1 VEIDSH
7 TYGRDL
13 DHIPSQGS
21 DVSSPL
27 VLGRRLL
34 ESCLALSNLSFY
46 YHDPRS
52 FDNQTSRLILSA
64 TLSEPSMIT
73 FIFRHDII
81 RFSEFLQGLQVQH
94 PWREVDGAL
103 SRLSNKQSG
112 TPLVVNVLLGYGKF
126 GATDVAELQDQIKRY
141 RFLEKFRKTG
151 VVGII
156 GGY

>member
-1 VEIDSH
+1 M
-7 TYGRDL
+7 
-13 DHIPSQGS
+13 
-21 DVSSPL
+21 
-27 VLGRRLL
+27 L

-64 TLSEPSMIT
+64 TLSGPSVIT

-103 SRLSNKQSG
+103 SRLSSKRSG
-112 TPLVVNVLLGYGKF
+112 TPLAVNILLDYAKCGV
-126 GATDVAELQDQIKRY
+126 TDTAELQDQIKQY
-141 RFLEKFRKTG
+141 RFLEKYRKTN

>member
-1 VEIDSH
+1 M
-7 TYGRDL
+7 
-13 DHIPSQGS
+13 
-21 DVSSPL
+21 
-27 VLGRRLL
+27 L
-34 ESCLALSNLSFY
+34 ESCLTLSNLSFY

-64 TLSEPSMIT
+64 TLSGPSVIT
-73 FIFRHDII
+73 FIFRHDVI

-112 TPLVVNVLLGYGKF
+112 TPLVVNVLLGYAKCS
-126 GATDVAELQDQIKRY
+126 ASDAAELQDQIKRY
-141 RFLEKFRKTG
+141 RFLEKFRMTN